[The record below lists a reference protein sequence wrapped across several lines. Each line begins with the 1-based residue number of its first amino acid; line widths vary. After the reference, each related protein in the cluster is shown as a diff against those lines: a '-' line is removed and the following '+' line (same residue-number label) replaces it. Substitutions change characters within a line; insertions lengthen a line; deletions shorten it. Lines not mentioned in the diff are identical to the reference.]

1 MISLR
6 WEKLVHLVRKPWPT
20 EGCHPGSAA
29 IALPTRSRPRGEG
42 QTLRRARKNPLRT
55 RPPHG
60 DGANRMVLFNRRQSS
75 PGCVAGAALG
85 VERKACKNSAVLQT
99 PWVQGHHRNSPGLLG
114 TAGFRP
120 EGGGEEKHIHCTR
133 KGQRC
138 VCNQNMRTRAW
149 GNGVSVI
156 EENMGHYAIRT
167 RQTGCHRLS
176 RVPRGRG

>member
-29 IALPTRSRPRGEG
+29 TALPTRSRPRGEG

-99 PWVQGHHRNSPGLLG
+99 PMGAGPPQKQPGA
-114 TAGFRP
+114 AGDS
-120 EGGGEEKHIHCTR
+120 
-133 KGQRC
+133 
-138 VCNQNMRTRAW
+138 W
-149 GNGVSVI
+149 L
-156 EENMGHYAIRT
+156 
-167 RQTGCHRLS
+167 QTGRRRGGKAYSLYQERTKVCVQPEHENQGMGKRCQRHRGGHGTL
-176 RVPRGRG
+176 RH